1 MAIKRNTYQGNIALG
16 SRVKT
21 TVVASLDSVVEGAE
35 LIADVIITARSVVEL
50 VHGSLQ
56 PAIAEGSRRRHWQRR
71 SRPRR
76 HPHQPGTEC
85 LRAAAVGAQRGLSAA
100 GGEPVT
106 PARQAGY

>member
-1 MAIKRNTYQGNIALG
+1 MAIKRNVYQGNIALG

-56 PAIAEGSRRRHWQRR
+56 PAIAEQRLEYMKII
-71 SRPRR
+71 
-76 HPHQPGTEC
+76 QEGTKE
-85 LRAAAVGAQRGLSAA
+85 LEASGMTADDARAYLLG
-100 GGEPVT
+100 
-106 PARQAGY
+106 

>member
-1 MAIKRNTYQGNIALG
+1 MAIKRNAYQGNIALG

-56 PAIAEGSRRRHWQRR
+56 PAIAEQRL
-71 SRPRR
+71 
-76 HPHQPGTEC
+76 EYMKII
-85 LRAAAVGAQRGLSAA
+85 
-100 GGEPVT
+100 
-106 PARQAGY
+106 QAGTKELEASGMTAEDARAYLLG

>member
-1 MAIKRNTYQGNIALG
+1 MIKRNAYQGNIALG

-56 PAIAEGSRRRHWQRR
+56 PAIAEQRLEYMKII
-71 SRPRR
+71 
-76 HPHQPGTEC
+76 QAGTKE
-85 LRAAAVGAQRGLSAA
+85 LEA
-100 GGEPVT
+100 GGMTTED
-106 PARQAGY
+106 ARAYLLG

>member
-1 MAIKRNTYQGNIALG
+1 MAIKRNAYQGNIALG

-56 PAIAEGSRRRHWQRR
+56 PAIAEQRLEYMKII
-71 SRPRR
+71 
-76 HPHQPGTEC
+76 QTGTAE
-85 LRAAAVGAQRGLSAA
+85 LVA
-100 GGEPVT
+100 GGMTEAE
-106 PARQAGY
+106 ARTYLLG

>member
-1 MAIKRNTYQGNIALG
+1 MIKRNAYQGNIALG

-56 PAIAEGSRRRHWQRR
+56 PAIAEQRLEYMKII
-71 SRPRR
+71 
-76 HPHQPGTEC
+76 QAGTKE
-85 LRAAAVGAQRGLSAA
+85 LEA
-100 GGEPVT
+100 GGMTEDD
-106 PARQAGY
+106 ARAYLLS

>member
-1 MAIKRNTYQGNIALG
+1 MIKRNAYQGNIALG

-56 PAIAEGSRRRHWQRR
+56 PAIAEQKL
-71 SRPRR
+71 
-76 HPHQPGTEC
+76 EYMKII
-85 LRAAAVGAQRGLSAA
+85 
-100 GGEPVT
+100 
-106 PARQAGY
+106 QAGTKELESGGMTAEDARAYLLS